1 MNNIEYLKEIGRL
14 TSDLGV
20 AITFMIVFLFIFL
33 ISSIVVSVQFPK
45 ILNNYLTKKN
55 EQRERELD
63 RDKERWDKHVD
74 LTEQGWKVIGQ
85 NDELLFH
92 VRSETED
99 VTNSIKDLKSDFNMR
114 SHHIDDIQEDAEC
127 ILEDTKVLKE
137 MLTDIYK
144 SLEIVKENSEINKQ
158 TDEAVARIERSIS
171 QLVIYLQEREEV

>member
-1 MNNIEYLKEIGRL
+1 MNNIEYLKEISRL

-33 ISSIVVSVQFPK
+33 VFSIIVSVQFPK

-55 EQRERELD
+55 ERRERELD
-63 RDKERWDKHVD
+63 RDKERWDKHVE

-99 VTNSIKDLKSDFNMR
+99 AANSIKELNSDFNVKMR
-114 SHHIDDIQEDAEC
+114 CLDEISEDSEV
-127 ILEDTKVLKE
+127 IKT

-144 SLEIVKENSEINKQ
+144 SLEIVKENGEINKQ

-171 QLVIYLQEREEV
+171 QLVIYLQEMEEI

>member
-1 MNNIEYLKEIGRL
+1 MNNIEYLKEISRL

-33 ISSIVVSVQFPK
+33 IFSIVVSVQFPK
-45 ILNNYLTKKN
+45 ILNNYLTKKS
-55 EQRERELD
+55 EQRERELN

-74 LTEQGWKVIGQ
+74 LTEQGWRVIGQ

-99 VTNSIKDLKSDFNMR
+99 ATNSIKDLKSDFNVKMR
-114 SHHIDDIQEDAEC
+114 CLDEISEDSEV
-127 ILEDTKVLKE
+127 IKT

-144 SLEIVKENSEINKQ
+144 SLEIVKENSERNKQ

>member
-1 MNNIEYLKEIGRL
+1 MNNIEYLKEISRL

-33 ISSIVVSVQFPK
+33 VFSIVVSVQFPK

-63 RDKERWDKHVD
+63 RDQERWDKHVD
-74 LTEQGWKVIGQ
+74 LTEQGWRVIGQ
-85 NDELLFH
+85 NNELLFH
-92 VRSETED
+92 VRSEQENAAD
-99 VTNSIKDLKSDFNMR
+99 SIKGLQADFNMR

-144 SLEIVKENSEINKQ
+144 SLEIVKENSERNKQ
-158 TDEAVARIERSIS
+158 TDEAVARIEQSIS
-171 QLVIYLQEREEV
+171 QLLIYLQEREEI

>member
-1 MNNIEYLKEIGRL
+1 MNNIEYLKEISRM

-33 ISSIVVSVQFPK
+33 IFSIVVSVQFPK

-55 EQRERELD
+55 EQRERELN

-74 LTEQGWKVIGQ
+74 LTEQGWRVIGQ

-99 VTNSIKDLKSDFNMR
+99 ATNSIKDLNADFNVKMR
-114 SHHIDDIQEDAEC
+114 CLDEISEDSEV
-127 ILEDTKVLKE
+127 IKV

-144 SLEIVKENSEINKQ
+144 SLEIVKENSERNKQ
-158 TDEAVARIERSIS
+158 TDEAVARIEQSIS
-171 QLVIYLQEREEV
+171 SLLIYLQEREEL